1 MSFLIDILWSSPVFY
16 FVLGYCLSYPCQWI
30 FEKLKLSKLARF
42 HTERAIQRKNT
53 RDKNLRDFVS
63 RNKFPDESRREDI
76 LKHNSLSS
84 LRKAL
89 DDQKISSEELVL
101 TYIYQ

>member
-1 MSFLIDILWSSPVFY
+1 MSFLFDMLWSSPVFY
-16 FVLGYCLSYPCQWI
+16 FLIGFCISYPCKLI
-30 FEKLKLSKLARF
+30 FERVKLSKLQRF
-42 HTERAIQRKNT
+42 NAERAHQRKNT
-53 RDKNLRDFVS
+53 RDRNLRDFVS

-76 LKHNSLSS
+76 LKYKSLSS